1 MSRSFIPDRGPIAAA
16 DRPQPDLVSG
26 QEPIPEPAST
36 TPAPV
41 RALDDATVPEADNDE
56 ALAAAVA
63 LWHVVVQTE
72 RV

>member
-16 DRPQPDLVSG
+16 DRPQPDVASG
-26 QEPIPEPAST
+26 REPWPGPASET
-36 TPAPV
+36 SAPV
-41 RALDDATVPEADNDE
+41 RALDDATVPDADNDE